1 MDTSTVPDEINNVHS
16 KLSITIE
23 LGDIIELIS
32 PANDI
37 MHEST
42 MFIKYID
49 NKFIQLI
56 NVSTLKEYQ
65 LHIDVNGFITDES
78 IIQVNLLSRSDE
90 KGYIRQNN
98 LLLNTWINIHIG
110 GEIPAIITGE
120 IVNIEEDMLEIITYP
135 ELKTI
140 FIDFKYQ
147 GIPLDIPIEQ
157 IIIREKPNTL
167 KNIKSLALIK
177 QGLEDGEEYE
187 VPDEEFASIQFT
199 DSGDSIINIPDSK
212 TEQNIHDVLNDLYLD
227 ANSIVTDDL
236 GDIAQ
241 VVERPEN
248 EQQYGIDIQVN
259 DMMTELLSTI
269 PNTERTKKVMDNIH
283 NLIEKYKLL
292 RKQFSKFDNNQNIY
306 DIQKNGDYYKPLI
319 QNILKMNTR
328 LNWLLPVVKLE
339 KKIYNN
345 SNSVINDVIVE
356 ETKTSISEI
365 ESLQNNYYD
374 PNSQDDLRDYI
385 LMQRRIQDI
394 MNPMN
399 SNTDN
404 CIYSTQVLCDIEAI
418 VDNLDD
424 FNSTVYTKAGLSKRQ
439 YIIQRYNLGLT
450 RLDNTLLKNG
460 KSIYT
465 RTNMTPNDMMCLKSL
480 VTLPYP
486 VIRFSSINLPGT
498 NIMDRASLHN
508 NYLLLFRTLRKNTD
522 ITPHVISNFE
532 KELDHEKMDENTKQ
546 TILDGI
552 HEFILDNNNTENN
565 TNNFEKFLECI
576 IPTTR
581 VLIRIFRKHIKN
593 KLTMVSVVKELEPF
607 MIYSDTITYSHYK
620 EIRFHIKEQI
630 KELKQNLDKKYNEFS
645 KIKNKKYDI
654 VKTPNILLRL
664 LNNKNDVIDNLFQIY
679 KIDNKDYKNITSIEI
694 LYHMLNVDNCTLYMN
709 TITTILIS
717 LMTPNNLVSIL
728 NEPILDDMTNI
739 KQIKPADCTKRYL
752 SKKYNSIKELQKD
765 NDVDNIYF
773 DEDYDDTPYE
783 ILDKYKTEQEK
794 LEPNIFVDFL
804 TENLIQKH
812 DYPKHMA
819 IDMAKT
825 IISKKKEITDGN
837 YAILEIKPTLKEGID
852 KSNLSNRDKESIDM
866 EADIRKKTQYYKR
879 LKNNWIVDN
888 EMEENSFKD
897 TKDIFCNISD
907 ECFYNKKNKICDSND
922 ANKIRIRDQQNS
934 GLIKEFDKRYHRS
947 VDELEK
953 ELEDKIAYHI
963 KLLKRNNMLHEV
975 REYKYNNLAYEIGKS
990 CNKRD
995 IIKSPHIPLRNL
1007 IMGNNDFSSKNHEI
1021 CDFVDQHCREPMI
1034 EQLNELPNWLY
1045 CRDTNTPLFPISI
1058 FKLANTFVSG
1068 EDYPQKLDEIC
1079 NEYGVL
1085 SDNGDSIVDKYS
1097 GEFLRKLDFSNEEG
1111 FDEAGFRITTHSIIE
1126 KDLGITMMSNVK
1138 DISKIF
1144 NDELTETI
1152 YNIANA
1158 LSKNMN
1164 ISIDSIQD
1172 YIIQISNELISKHI
1186 ISESSHKIRS
1196 DAAIRKNGKPLGPY
1210 ADYRN
1215 ETIILIVTSILFIS
1229 IQTAIPSFTVNKTFP
1244 GCIKSITGYPLTGIE
1259 DISGIKYIACVL
1271 HKTKSSVKPWNS
1283 LQKLNVEKITMRL
1296 KEIIENYI
1304 MKKTEFEELYTKKH
1318 QYLIL
1323 NPNKVIPKEHNITK
1337 WHHFMPPVVSYSII
1351 KSLRPIAG
1359 DFKNELLET
1368 IKKGSLSQNNMISL
1382 LNSRISF
1389 FGYGLI
1395 ELINNIVK
1403 TQNLLMQT
1411 SSEVPFLENACCNDK
1426 PDLIKPLMY
1435 FNEKDANIKVL
1446 IKKVRNMIELQKYIK
1461 DITIC
1466 PSFYHAESTRLIH
1479 PDLPDGRLEENIYAA
1494 VFSYC
1499 NFDKKLPVPD
1509 NLQFICNEKPD
1520 NYKTAWSLLEKIEF
1534 MKRNGKRYDTD
1545 TLNNLMKVIN
1555 EQNFVSI
1562 NYDNDVNIIN
1572 NIVELLDHLDNID
1585 SSLFDNRFREHLRL
1599 VLNQYNPK
1607 QMRDTY
1613 TDEMNNFTDYLS
1625 TCNYHMYKKIMN
1637 FFDEHGNLTN
1647 TQYDHLNQYLMK
1659 LSVWNID
1666 TSNDAE
1672 NINDNELYTIS
1683 QFIQNS
1689 IVMITKVY
1697 PKILINNSKFFN
1709 KVPTHWDLSKDHVM
1723 DVNNFI
1729 NKYYENLD
1737 SFRNDEPLIEL
1748 LQEVD
1753 NMLTDINLFVKNI
1766 PVQTDIKREIINEN
1780 GEKQIISFYSLFN
1793 KDTIHLLFNYCFYL
1807 TLCNYINICD
1817 KSNIIQTDINNNKN
1831 IRRNANTDIQDTAL
1845 NMQATSNVDENQE
1858 SITEIQ
1864 IYTDNANIHLKS
1876 RVASL
1881 LYTFLQ
1887 IDIANKKEI
1896 NYSYDDVI
1904 RKVNLAKERE
1914 KKGFVDYLGNMS
1926 IENRKSEDL
1935 MKKYRLGKWN
1945 VGQQSGLFKYN
1956 KDTYNRERTEMM
1968 EQLTED
1974 VMGNV
1979 HNVVNEMR
1987 TSIYDLELQEEEY
2000 MNNEELQETNIEN
2013 LNEDYA
2019 DGVVYDE
2026 DQEDNFD

>member
-356 ETKTSISEI
+356 ETKTSIAEI

-645 KIKNKKYDI
+645 KIKNKK
-654 VKTPNILLRL
+654 
-664 LNNKNDVIDNLFQIY
+664 
-679 KIDNKDYKNITSIEI
+679 
-694 LYHMLNVDNCTLYMN
+694 
-709 TITTILIS
+709 
-717 LMTPNNLVSIL
+717 
-728 NEPILDDMTNI
+728 
-739 KQIKPADCTKRYL
+739 
-752 SKKYNSIKELQKD
+752 
-765 NDVDNIYF
+765 
-773 DEDYDDTPYE
+773 
-783 ILDKYKTEQEK
+783 
-794 LEPNIFVDFL
+794 
-804 TENLIQKH
+804 
-812 DYPKHMA
+812 
-819 IDMAKT
+819 
-825 IISKKKEITDGN
+825 
-837 YAILEIKPTLKEGID
+837 
-852 KSNLSNRDKESIDM
+852 
-866 EADIRKKTQYYKR
+866 
-879 LKNNWIVDN
+879 
-888 EMEENSFKD
+888 
-897 TKDIFCNISD
+897 
-907 ECFYNKKNKICDSND
+907 
-922 ANKIRIRDQQNS
+922 
-934 GLIKEFDKRYHRS
+934 
-947 VDELEK
+947 
-953 ELEDKIAYHI
+953 
-963 KLLKRNNMLHEV
+963 
-975 REYKYNNLAYEIGKS
+975 
-990 CNKRD
+990 
-995 IIKSPHIPLRNL
+995 
-1007 IMGNNDFSSKNHEI
+1007 
-1021 CDFVDQHCREPMI
+1021 
-1034 EQLNELPNWLY
+1034 
-1045 CRDTNTPLFPISI
+1045 
-1058 FKLANTFVSG
+1058 
-1068 EDYPQKLDEIC
+1068 
-1079 NEYGVL
+1079 
-1085 SDNGDSIVDKYS
+1085 
-1097 GEFLRKLDFSNEEG
+1097 
-1111 FDEAGFRITTHSIIE
+1111 
-1126 KDLGITMMSNVK
+1126 
-1138 DISKIF
+1138 
-1144 NDELTETI
+1144 
-1152 YNIANA
+1152 
-1158 LSKNMN
+1158 
-1164 ISIDSIQD
+1164 
-1172 YIIQISNELISKHI
+1172 
-1186 ISESSHKIRS
+1186 
-1196 DAAIRKNGKPLGPY
+1196 
-1210 ADYRN
+1210 
-1215 ETIILIVTSILFIS
+1215 
-1229 IQTAIPSFTVNKTFP
+1229 
-1244 GCIKSITGYPLTGIE
+1244 
-1259 DISGIKYIACVL
+1259 
-1271 HKTKSSVKPWNS
+1271 
-1283 LQKLNVEKITMRL
+1283 
-1296 KEIIENYI
+1296 
-1304 MKKTEFEELYTKKH
+1304 
-1318 QYLIL
+1318 
-1323 NPNKVIPKEHNITK
+1323 
-1337 WHHFMPPVVSYSII
+1337 
-1351 KSLRPIAG
+1351 
-1359 DFKNELLET
+1359 
-1368 IKKGSLSQNNMISL
+1368 
-1382 LNSRISF
+1382 
-1389 FGYGLI
+1389 
-1395 ELINNIVK
+1395 
-1403 TQNLLMQT
+1403 
-1411 SSEVPFLENACCNDK
+1411 
-1426 PDLIKPLMY
+1426 
-1435 FNEKDANIKVL
+1435 
-1446 IKKVRNMIELQKYIK
+1446 
-1461 DITIC
+1461 
-1466 PSFYHAESTRLIH
+1466 
-1479 PDLPDGRLEENIYAA
+1479 
-1494 VFSYC
+1494 
-1499 NFDKKLPVPD
+1499 
-1509 NLQFICNEKPD
+1509 
-1520 NYKTAWSLLEKIEF
+1520 
-1534 MKRNGKRYDTD
+1534 
-1545 TLNNLMKVIN
+1545 
-1555 EQNFVSI
+1555 
-1562 NYDNDVNIIN
+1562 
-1572 NIVELLDHLDNID
+1572 
-1585 SSLFDNRFREHLRL
+1585 
-1599 VLNQYNPK
+1599 
-1607 QMRDTY
+1607 
-1613 TDEMNNFTDYLS
+1613 
-1625 TCNYHMYKKIMN
+1625 
-1637 FFDEHGNLTN
+1637 
-1647 TQYDHLNQYLMK
+1647 
-1659 LSVWNID
+1659 
-1666 TSNDAE
+1666 
-1672 NINDNELYTIS
+1672 
-1683 QFIQNS
+1683 
-1689 IVMITKVY
+1689 
-1697 PKILINNSKFFN
+1697 
-1709 KVPTHWDLSKDHVM
+1709 
-1723 DVNNFI
+1723 
-1729 NKYYENLD
+1729 
-1737 SFRNDEPLIEL
+1737 
-1748 LQEVD
+1748 
-1753 NMLTDINLFVKNI
+1753 
-1766 PVQTDIKREIINEN
+1766 
-1780 GEKQIISFYSLFN
+1780 
-1793 KDTIHLLFNYCFYL
+1793 
-1807 TLCNYINICD
+1807 
-1817 KSNIIQTDINNNKN
+1817 
-1831 IRRNANTDIQDTAL
+1831 
-1845 NMQATSNVDENQE
+1845 
-1858 SITEIQ
+1858 
-1864 IYTDNANIHLKS
+1864 
-1876 RVASL
+1876 
-1881 LYTFLQ
+1881 
-1887 IDIANKKEI
+1887 
-1896 NYSYDDVI
+1896 
-1904 RKVNLAKERE
+1904 
-1914 KKGFVDYLGNMS
+1914 
-1926 IENRKSEDL
+1926 
-1935 MKKYRLGKWN
+1935 
-1945 VGQQSGLFKYN
+1945 
-1956 KDTYNRERTEMM
+1956 
-1968 EQLTED
+1968 
-1974 VMGNV
+1974 
-1979 HNVVNEMR
+1979 
-1987 TSIYDLELQEEEY
+1987 
-2000 MNNEELQETNIEN
+2000 
-2013 LNEDYA
+2013 
-2019 DGVVYDE
+2019 
-2026 DQEDNFD
+2026 